1 MAEKGGRTEVS
12 EMGSAGSGGRQ
23 EPPQWGERQSDWRA
37 CRRRKERLTLDY
49 TPGCSVRRGA
59 EVMQIGI
66 VAKKIGLS
74 VDAIRFYEQRLAPKT
89 AKNGRWLPTIWRKRR
104 RNAGLRASRAGP
116 GIQTQRDSGAFAG
129 ARESHAALRTGAT
142 PPARKTGRRTAETE
156 RPSQT
161 GARAALS
168 AAQLQ

>member
-1 MAEKGGRTEVS
+1 
-12 EMGSAGSGGRQ
+12 
-23 EPPQWGERQSDWRA
+23 
-37 CRRRKERLTLDY
+37 
-49 TPGCSVRRGA
+49 
-59 EVMQIGI
+59 MQIGI

-129 ARESHAALRTGAT
+129 ARESHAALRELRLALRSCNKEL
-142 PPARKTGRRTAETE
+142 RKRDAHCPILRETN
-156 RPSQT
+156 SSKL
-161 GARAALS
+161 GNAK
-168 AAQLQ
+168 